1 MNEFTKDQDYVYINK
16 PFAEA
21 YIPDV
26 IFGDPDKESTIAS
39 EYGLGIRSVGIFY
52 MRFFDDENQKRNDA
66 PLVTFNYPN
75 MIEMY
80 PTSITK
86 EKLTIDDETENYRV
100 LHFEKGD
107 IMMNSYV
114 KKSAANCETFLTLIT
129 TGKIPSSLSYEGI
142 LQACMKNF
150 EINDV
155 NPGVPSV
162 TLQLIISEMCRYRKD
177 PSLQFRKVAGKG
189 NVDSHDYK
197 SANMN
202 EVSSYSSVM
211 AALTF
216 ERFSDKLA
224 STLYMTKTGAKQT
237 KSPIEKIISY

>member
-1 MNEFTKDQDYVYINK
+1 MNEFTKDAEYIYINK
-16 PFAEA
+16 PCAEA
-21 YIPDV
+21 YIPEV
-26 IFGDPDKESTIAS
+26 IFGDPDKPSTIAS
-39 EYGLGIRSVGIFY
+39 EYGLGIRSIGIFY
-52 MRFFDDENQKRNDA
+52 MRFFDDENQKRSDA

-86 EKLTIDDETENYRV
+86 EKITIDEDTEEYRV
-100 LHFEKGD
+100 LHFVKGD
-107 IMMNSYV
+107 IMMNSYI
-114 KKSAANCETFLTLIT
+114 KKSASNCETFLTLIT
-129 TGKIPSSLSYEGI
+129 TGKIPKSLSYEGI

-177 PSLQFRKVAGKG
+177 PAIPFRKIAGRG
-189 NVDSHDYK
+189 NADMHDYK
-197 SANMN
+197 AANMN
-202 EVSSYSSVM
+202 EVSAYSSVM
-211 AALTF
+211 SALTF

-224 STLYMTKTGAKQT
+224 SSLYMTKTGAAQT